1 MAFYQKKR
9 ASPIIPIVSLID
21 ILTVLLIF
29 FIATMSFKAQTPKVN
44 IVLPESGTAVNAV
57 SEKAVPAI
65 LTVTPEG
72 KLYLDAQPV
81 EMEKLGEVVKETKKR
96 RDVAMRA
103 DKQVPFG
110 IIIQVLDALKKSG
123 IETLPTQMQEP
134 KK

>member
-9 ASPIIPIVSLID
+9 ASPIIPIVSLVD

-29 FIATMSFKAQTPKVN
+29 FIATMTFKAQQPQVKIT
-44 IVLPESGTAVNAV
+44 LPNSETAVNAV
-57 SEKAVPAI
+57 AERSVPAV

-72 KLYLDAQPV
+72 KIYLDAKEV
-81 EMEKLGEVVKETKKR
+81 DIEKLGELVKETKKT

-110 IIIQVLDALKKSG
+110 VIIQVLDALKKSG
-123 IETLPTQMQEP
+123 IETLPTQMQDP

>member
-29 FIATMSFKAQTPKVN
+29 FIATMTFKAQQPQVK
-44 IVLPESGTAVNAV
+44 IVLPPSETAVNAV
-57 SEKAVPAI
+57 SEKIVPAV

-72 KLYLDAQPV
+72 KIYLDAQPV
-81 EMEKLGEVVKETKKR
+81 EMNKLGDMVKETKKA
-96 RDVAMRA
+96 RDVVMRA
-103 DKQVPFG
+103 DEKVPFG
-110 IIIQVLDALKKSG
+110 TIIQVMDALKKSG
-123 IETLPTQMQEP
+123 IETLPTQMQEQ